1 MDEYRVLIDRLL
13 AAFEEAAKLTG
24 NRWDDLAA
32 SACRAVFERLLLR
45 PQVSGAE
52 NEAAYHEVGQA
63 VNAVS
68 GLPPWLVPLMADLAT
83 HLLRLLVACR
93 KGGT

>member
-1 MDEYRVLIDRLL
+1 MDEYRALIDRLL
-13 AAFEEAAKLTG
+13 AAFEEAAKLTN

-52 NEAAYHEVGQA
+52 NEVAYHEVGQVVGA
-63 VNAVS
+63 TS
-68 GLPPWLVPLMADLAT
+68 GLPFWLVPLMAELAT
-83 HLLRLLVACR
+83 QLLRLLRDARC
-93 KGGT
+93 KEE